1 MARFPKEVQALAH
14 HFYHEFPS
22 VIRKSSKSFTNS
34 KNWTFC
40 KCYISSWQQLRELM
54 TCAGEP
60 VIIPTKF
67 EDNDSGRSIAQF
79 RNAVYELIP

>member
-1 MARFPKEVQALAH
+1 MARFPKDIKGLAH

-22 VIRKSSKSFTNS
+22 VIRKSTVTGS
-34 KNWTFC
+34 KNWSFC

-54 TCAGEP
+54 ACAGEP
-60 VIIPTKF
+60 VIIPTKYQ
-67 EDNDSGRSIAQF
+67 DIDSGRSIAQF